1 MDVSRVLRP
10 NYAQRYLLP
19 PSPEDWVSQDHP
31 VRFVRDF
38 VDALDLA
45 DFGIKEP
52 KSGDVGR
59 PAYEPAMLLKVWLF
73 GYMSRIRSCRKLEKA
88 CFESMPFLWL
98 TTMLHPDHNS
108 LWRFFDVNRS
118 AFPKLFRLLTRAA
131 AEAGLV
137 GSVLHALDGTKVTAV
152 SSTDTAQHKKA
163 LAEKLEHLDEFI
175 KAYVAAV
182 LANATVGN
190 DYKMPA
196 AMKDESAR
204 RAKIREMLQ
213 RRIEDRADEQGDE
226 PKEPAKPADESE
238 PARDAA
244 AQKSNDAEPAKPAD
258 ESATAR
264 DEAAQK
270 SNDAEPVKPADE
282 SEPARDAAAQKSN
295 DAEPVKPADETAP
308 AGEKKAALLSE
319 QLPEGEAKQLVQEA
333 EALAQETKSKLA
345 MLAEAGVN
353 HLHARE
359 PEARMMKGRGTHA
372 LGYNAQIVVDHDSD
386 MIVACDVVTQQNDLA
401 QLTPMLEQVHET
413 LGRVAEQTVADGGYA
428 SGEQFKQAEERDLPV
443 LVSLR
448 DEPEAKGEYSKA
460 HFQYDAV
467 TNEYVCP
474 RGERLIQVGL
484 NKSHATQQ
492 HPDVIYR
499 CNNTSCPVR
508 EQCSKEAR
516 GRKIRRP
523 YGEDAR
529 ERQAAKQQDPR
540 MGILLGLRKEIVEHL
555 FGIVKTIDGFR
566 RFTVRGL
573 EKVKA
578 QWSLVCLAVNL
589 RKLAAMAT
597 WVDGRLVPRAL
608 AERAAAGT

>member
-264 DEAAQK
+264 DE
-270 SNDAEPVKPADE
+270 
-282 SEPARDAAAQKSN
+282 AAQKSN

>member
-1 MDVSRVLRP
+1 MDVSRVIRP

-108 LWRFFDVNRS
+108 LWRFFNVNRP
-118 AFPKLFRLLTRAA
+118 ALPKLFRVLTRAA

-137 GSVLHALDGTKVTAV
+137 GSVLHALDGTKVTAA

-204 RAKIREMLQ
+204 QAKIREMLQ
-213 RRIEDRADEQGDE
+213 RRIEDRADEQADE
-226 PKEPAKPADESE
+226 PKEPVKPADESA

-244 AQKSNDAEPAKPAD
+244 AQKSNDAEPAKPVD
-258 ESATAR
+258 ES
-264 DEAAQK
+264 
-270 SNDAEPVKPADE
+270 
-282 SEPARDAAAQKSN
+282 
-295 DAEPVKPADETAP
+295 AP
-308 AGEKKAALLSE
+308 AGEKKAAPLSE
-319 QLPEGEAKQLVQEA
+319 QLPEGEAKRLVQEA
-333 EALAQETKSKLA
+333 ETLAQETKSKLA

-386 MIVACDVVTQQNDLA
+386 MILASDVVTQQNDLA
-401 QLTPMLEQVHET
+401 QLNPMLEQVYET

-428 SGEQFKQAEERDLPV
+428 SGEQFKQAEARDLPV
-443 LVSLR
+443 IVSLR

-460 HFQYDAV
+460 HFQYEAV

-499 CNNTSCPVR
+499 CHNTSCPVR

-529 ERQAAKQQDPR
+529 ERQADKQQDPR

-589 RKLAAMAT
+589 RKLAAVAT

>member
-226 PKEPAKPADESE
+226 PKEPA
-238 PARDAA
+238 
-244 AQKSNDAEPAKPAD
+244 
-258 ESATAR
+258 
-264 DEAAQK
+264 
-270 SNDAEPVKPADE
+270 KPADE